1 MFISNEFLKFG
12 EIIIIEQ
19 MKLIF
24 DFKMNNLPTELMN
37 LFKFNHNES
46 NYIYHTEC

>member
-1 MFISNEFLKFG
+1 
-12 EIIIIEQ
+12 

-37 LFKFNHNES
+37 LFKFNHNVS
-46 NYIYHTEC
+46 NFYHTEC